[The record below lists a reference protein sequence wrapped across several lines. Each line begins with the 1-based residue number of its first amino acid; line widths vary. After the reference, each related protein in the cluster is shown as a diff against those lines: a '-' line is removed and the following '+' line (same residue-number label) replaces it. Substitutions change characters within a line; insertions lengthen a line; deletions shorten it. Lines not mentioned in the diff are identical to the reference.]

1 MFINATHKIK
11 FPVFKM
17 MELFVILLD
26 LKLGAILIIRVT
38 NFAQLKMDSHVTILR
53 LVGTLLMT
61 DKTQVLLMQA
71 KMEHIVIPKMDKI
84 ATKTTE

>member
-26 LKLGAILIIRVT
+26 LKLGAILIIRAN
-38 NFAQLKMDSHVTILR
+38 NFVQLKMDCLVTILL
-53 LVGTLLMT
+53 LVGTLLMM
-61 DKTQVLLMQA
+61 DIMQVLLIKT
-71 KMEHIVIPKMDKI
+71 KMDLIVIPKMD
-84 ATKTTE
+84 